1 MRRSALKKPASPA
14 TLALA
19 ATLVVALA
27 TASVAVIVTG
37 SALATHADSLP
48 LLQHA

>member
-1 MRRSALKKPASPA
+1 MRRSASARPA

-19 ATLVVALA
+19 AALVVALA
-27 TASVAVIVTG
+27 TASVAVIVTS
-37 SALATHADSLP
+37 SAVATHADALP